1 MCHVWDKFSLNF
13 MFELPL
19 YFYFFLVCVTL
30 SDLVALKPCLL
41 VYIRKKVFWKIFF
54 FIFSQFFF
62 VKFGALEYIYVYV
75 YIYICMYMY
84 IYIYV
89 YVYVYVYIDLYIYI
103 CSFEHI
109 YKYIHIHIYI
119 YTYTC

>member
-62 VKFGALEYIYVYV
+62 VKFGALEP
-75 YIYICMYMY
+75 
-84 IYIYV
+84 
-89 YVYVYVYIDLYIYI
+89 
-103 CSFEHI
+103 
-109 YKYIHIHIYI
+109 YIHPRDASEHSDSLVKINNQQIGHQGFSLQVCGLDPY
-119 YTYTC
+119 Y